1 MGSPV
6 PFPHSPLQA
15 FTHSLQPTPTT
26 LASLPQALAP
36 GAPRL
41 LTPLGIPRGENIT
54 VLVED
59 DQGNEVPGQ
68 AGVNIALL
76 SSGSGLLVRVPTW
89 LTMNEGDSVYV
100 FWNDSNLPAVSKTL
114 GPGEPNN
121 EVFLLVPPAAIQNG
135 QASVF
140 HRVIRTDGGL
150 PDESNPIQVLV
161 KLTLPGGYD
170 PEAGQP
176 GHQNLLAPIVPVDK
190 VLPEHVVSGLNVTL
204 ARYLNIRIRDTI
216 TLSWGGVTVTYTL
229 TKNDIDN
236 GAPITVHVPGRVIE
250 QAGDSL
256 RLEVIYKVID
266 EVQNQSIDGNGL
278 PWSVARYVEVEV
290 GQDLLDAPYSEE
302 FYEEVIDLDLLGA
315 RNLDIAIY
323 LTPGQFTP
331 GDSLT
336 LAWAGRTAD
345 DAPVEFDRTQAVP
358 AGRVMHFIIENAE
371 ARKLPNGRVR
381 LSYTRSKAS
390 DGSVNRSRSATW
402 RIVGQVLELPAPSV
416 LEARGGTL
424 DPALPYATVQI
435 PPWLGMYAGQPLS
448 MIWTGTTEGGSLVYF
463 EESTPVLGSE
473 VDTLVNRLTLAKDIL
488 PLGGSTVQVYYLAT
502 INGTVRQSDTL
513 TLNVGIAAGTLT
525 APGVDEAVDGY
536 LNPDTLV
543 GNRATL
549 RIDHD
554 GVIRAGDTLTFYWTG
569 SNTPL
574 YSDYTVANSG
584 TSTPFYIPIA
594 QISPNLNGQV
604 TALYRVERA
613 GVIIG
618 TSRELVLPIGSG
630 AIVLPPPS
638 VPLATNGVLD
648 PVLANQQPVVAQV
661 DFADMQ
667 LQDEYSIA
675 VFTRANVLAYQSPAT
690 PGSPFKSLSFTIPVE
705 VIAKNLDSELYF
717 YSAMVRNSVPTLSQ
731 AYTLTVLAFEQ
742 SDLPIPEVPQAD
754 INDVLDL
761 GSFIGDA
768 QVTVA
773 AWPLIAVGQ
782 RVWLRA
788 IGTRSNDVPTTI
800 SLLIASPVDLNQ
812 ANNGLNVIL
821 PRTQLDL
828 LKHHSTLTVEL
839 LVNFEGTSNEAL
851 AVTFPERAL
860 TMAVIA
866 IVTPSISSVH
876 DGAQEVANG
885 GTTTSTSLTLSGS
898 ASNSQRVEIFD
909 GTVSKGIATVNASGI
924 WTLPVSG
931 LSVAAHSFTAKGL
944 YGNNPTSPAR
954 TLNVVA
960 TLTPSISSVKDAAN
974 VEIPNAGFT
983 TSTTVTLSGKASN
996 NQQVEIFDGTTSKG
1010 TAGANASGDWVLQV
1024 TGLAVAAHSFTAKGL
1039 YGNNPTSPARTFSVV
1054 DLVIAPGVMS
1064 LTGKAIRNTSWDYK
1078 RTGQEYIGNYDTRA
1092 ASGGITP
1099 YGYTSSNPAIAA
1111 VNASSGRVI
1120 GMRNG
1125 TATIT
1130 VTDRNGAQAS
1140 YTITVSN
1147 VWQLYVNYSLIPYQS
1162 MLATVANL
1170 GGQPV
1175 SQADISLLLRYYTY
1189 PHPHQSASDWYWLG
1203 YHGNC
1208 DGASG
1213 IAYNYLS
1220 EQQRCWSMNQSFPM
1234 YCLVPS

>member
-6 PFPHSPLQA
+6 PFAPSPLLA
-15 FTHSLQPTPTT
+15 FTHSLQPTPTA

-236 GAPITVHVPGRVIE
+236 GAPITVHVPGSVIE
-250 QAGDSL
+250 QGGDSL
-256 RLEVIYKVID
+256 RVEVIYKVID

-315 RNLDIAIY
+315 RDLDLAIY
-323 LTPGQFTP
+323 LMPGQFTP
-331 GDSLT
+331 GDSVT

-381 LSYTRSKAS
+381 LSYTRTKAS

-402 RIVGQVLELPAPSV
+402 RIVGQVLDLPAPSV

-463 EESTPVLGSE
+463 EDSTPVLGSE

-488 PLGGSTVQVYYLAT
+488 PLGGSTVQVYYLVT
-502 INGTVRQSDTL
+502 INGTVRQSDTQ
-513 TLNVGIAAGTLT
+513 TLNVGIAAGTLK

-717 YSAMVRNSVPTLSQ
+717 YSAMVRNGVPTLSQ

-768 QVTVA
+768 QVKVA

-812 ANNGLNVIL
+812 TNNGLNVIL

-828 LKHHSTLTVEL
+828 LKHDSTLTVEL
-839 LVNFEGTSNEAL
+839 LVNFEGSSNEAL

-866 IVTPSISSVH
+866 IVTPSI
-876 DGAQEVANG
+876 
-885 GTTTSTSLTLSGS
+885 T
-898 ASNSQRVEIFD
+898 
-909 GTVSKGIATVNASGI
+909 
-924 WTLPVSG
+924 
-931 LSVAAHSFTAKGL
+931 
-944 YGNNPTSPAR
+944 
-954 TLNVVA
+954 
-960 TLTPSISSVKDAAN
+960 SVKDAAN
-974 VEIPNAGFT
+974 VEIPDAGFT

-1092 ASGGITP
+1092 ASGGMTP

-1140 YTITVSN
+1140 YTVTVSN

-1175 SQADISLLLRYYTY
+1175 LQADISLLLRYYAY
-1189 PHPHQSASDWYWLG
+1189 PHPHQAVSDWYWLG

-1208 DGASG
+1208 DGAAG

-1220 EQQRCWSMNQSFPM
+1220 TDQRCWSMNQSFPM